1 MKNRQQTSFSLLVRT
16 CFFLLHFETANSFQ
30 IYRSTIGSLGVDAFR
45 RLDSDVPLLL
55 SNRYRRTT
63 LRTSSSSNN
72 EKGDFILETE
82 FDYEED
88 VNWEK
93 CESCSLEHLAEE
105 EEFFVASIP
114 TAKTEKQAPFMN
126 PIMIM
131 PILTPVLAYVTYD
144 DVARLFNTFFN
155 LLTSD
160 RKWVPVDGGQYQ
172 AKIIAPGE
180 CYYIL
185 YKYQAMI

>member
-1 MKNRQQTSFSLLVRT
+1 MTKNRQQTSFSLIRT
-16 CFFLLHFETANSFQ
+16 FFFLLHFETANSFQ
-30 IYRSTIGSLGVDAFR
+30 SYRSTRGSLGVDNFR

-55 SNRYRRTT
+55 SNRLHRRTT

-72 EKGDFILETE
+72 EKGNFILETE

-93 CESCSLEHLAEE
+93 CESCSLDHHTEE
-105 EEFFVASIP
+105 DGFFVASIP
-114 TAKTEKQAPFMN
+114 TAKTEKDTPFLN

-131 PILTPVLAYVTYD
+131 PILTPVLAYMTYD

-185 YKYQAMI
+185 YPI

>member
-1 MKNRQQTSFSLLVRT
+1 MKTRRLVVRI

-30 IYRSTIGSLGVDAFR
+30 SYRGAVGSLSLDVLR
-45 RLDSDVPLLL
+45 RIDSDVPSQL
-55 SNRYRRTT
+55 SDRLYRRTT

-126 PIMIM
+126 PIMII
-131 PILTPVLAYVTYD
+131 PILTPVLAYMTYD

-160 RKWVPVDGGQYQ
+160 RNWVPVDGGQYQ

-185 YKYQAMI
+185 YPI

>member
-30 IYRSTIGSLGVDAFR
+30 SYRSTIGSLGVDAFR

-82 FDYEED
+82 FDHDEED

-93 CESCSLEHLAEE
+93 CESCSLEHHTEE
-105 EEFFVASIP
+105 DEFFLASIP
-114 TAKTEKQAPFMN
+114 TAKTEKDSPILN
-126 PIMIM
+126 PIMII
-131 PILTPVLAYVTYD
+131 PILTPVLAYMTYD

-185 YKYQAMI
+185 FPI